1 MDNEQ
6 RAVQILVVEDDAGL
20 RMVYRH
26 VLTRM
31 NIEVLEAET
40 GDIALEMVE
49 QCRPDIVFLDMHL
62 PGVDG
67 LVIFKRIR
75 ELPHLQE
82 TKIVVVT
89 ADKYVEEFAG
99 VEDVTFLLKPV
110 LPNQIREL
118 VAELLA

>member
-1 MDNEQ
+1 MGNEQ

-62 PGVDG
+62 PGADG

-89 ADKYVEEFAG
+89 ADRYVEEFAG

-118 VAELLA
+118 VARLLG